1 MSSSVFRSSGPR
13 PARPDGALRAVGR
26 HMLYAGGFLL
36 LFLLQT
42 SGPARFTARGAEF
55 ALPFLLA
62 VAAVCGPRA
71 AAAYGLAAGMLYD
84 AQTGLLPAGALTLFL
99 FLLATAVG
107 FVAGRRPG
115 FWTYMLVTGAAIA
128 LYCAACLGL
137 TALHFPVSLS
147 GFLTRAAYKLVTA
160 LLAAPLCWLV
170 VRRTSGRRAAA

>member
-1 MSSSVFRSSGPR
+1 
-13 PARPDGALRAVGR
+13 
-26 HMLYAGGFLL
+26 MLYAGVFLL

-170 VRRTSGRRAAA
+170 ARRTSGRRAAA